1 MNGAYATLEME
12 RCVSRSHGFDSHPV
26 CPDRSGEDLDRRFS
40 GRSGRCD
47 RHECG
52 AELCVVVFGMRHTRR
67 SVGRHSAL
75 LHSADAKAGAG
86 VARLGS
92 VVGVRC
98 RMCFRTLVRLLAFS
112 ASGPSDDR
120 RRTESRCPGGEV
132 AVGGCARRRPLR
144 TAVRGRETVGYRNRR
159 CCVAVSCAAADSF
172 GTRSE
177 GCGTETTPV
186 PAGPVS
192 AGTGVVESEASDG
205 SASCAAGGRR
215 IQNSEVKW
223 NRIFLKFSCASASP

>member
-98 RMCFRTLVRLLAFS
+98 RMCFRTPVRFLAFS

-132 AVGGCARRRPLR
+132 AVGSCARRRPLR
-144 TAVRGRETVGYRNRR
+144 TAVRDRETVGYRNRR
-159 CCVAVSCAAADSF
+159 CCVAVGCAAADPF

-192 AGTGVVESEASDG
+192 AGTGVVESEASGG
-205 SASCAAGGRR
+205 SASCAPGGRR
-215 IQNSEVKW
+215 IQNSEGEW
-223 NRIFLKFSCASASP
+223 DRIFLKFSCASASP

>member
-132 AVGGCARRRPLR
+132 VVGGLCAAPS
-144 TAVRGRETVGYRNRR
+144 ASDRGAGPRNRR
-159 CCVAVSCAAADSF
+159 IPQSPVLC
-172 GTRSE
+172 GGRLRRSRPFRR
-177 GCGTETTPV
+177 GR
-186 PAGPVS
+186 
-192 AGTGVVESEASDG
+192 AS
-205 SASCAAGGRR
+205 SNRRRRTARHRALRAGGGFRTPR
-215 IQNSEVKW
+215 
-223 NRIFLKFSCASASP
+223 

>member
-52 AELCVVVFGMRHTRR
+52 AELCVVVSGMRHTRR

-98 RMCFRTLVRLLAFS
+98 RMCFRTPVRFLAFS

-132 AVGGCARRRPLR
+132 AVGSCARRRPLR
-144 TAVRGRETVGYRNRR
+144 TAVRDRETVGYRNRR
-159 CCVAVSCAAADSF
+159 CCVAVGCAAADPF

-205 SASCAAGGRR
+205 SASCAPGGRR

>member
-98 RMCFRTLVRLLAFS
+98 RMCFRTPVRLLAFS

-132 AVGGCARRRPLR
+132 AVGSCARCRPLR
-144 TAVRGRETVGYRNRR
+144 TAVRGRETVGYRKRR
-159 CCVAVSCAAADSF
+159 GGGAAGGAAADPF
-172 GTRSE
+172 G
-177 GCGTETTPV
+177 G
-186 PAGPVS
+186 
-192 AGTGVVESEASDG
+192 D
-205 SASCAAGGRR
+205 GRR
-215 IQNSEVKW
+215 RIGGVGRLGIVRCGRAADSE
-223 NRIFLKFSCASASP
+223 L